1 MAVAYNETLR
11 NNRLDEITAAVG
23 SAGLLR
29 IYGGT
34 RPSSGGAP
42 TGDLLAELVCGSPF
56 AAAATGGVLSPTLP
70 ADDEN
75 ASASGEATWF
85 RVATSGGAWVMDGD
99 VGTDM
104 TLNDVNIVAGGTVS
118 VTSWSITH
126 GNA

>member
-1 MAVAYNETLR
+1 MSVAYNETLR

-29 IYGGT
+29 IYGGA
-34 RPSSGGAP
+34 RPSSGGTP

-56 AAAATGGVLSPTLP
+56 ASGASGGVLEPTLP
-70 ADDEN
+70 ADDED
-75 ASASGEATWF
+75 ADASGEATWF
-85 RVATSGGAWVMDGD
+85 RVANSGGTFVMDGD